1 MNSNLLPL
9 HQKINQRVGHIA
21 VPYKGK
27 LLVWGGY
34 MEFSDP
40 SESETHHHATDE
52 LFVYETHSELW
63 ERKLLKGDIPPRS
76 SGGCG
81 VVLGDTLYIFGG
93 KEIGVVRTEFE
104 FDGNINDLYALNL
117 ITMTWSLLK
126 PKGTPPIPCEKLV
139 GWEHGGKLYFF
150 GGFGPIP
157 DRHVFFHYVID
168 DETGSAWNNQFFGYN
183 PITNNWEWPYVN
195 GEPPSP
201 RAAHAGDKCGHRIF
215 ISGGRLKTVRK
226 NDLYVLDMDT
236 MVWSGNINESAEYV
250 PPGRSWHS
258 FTFISPHRAVLYGG
272 FSTYNNVLNDCW
284 FVDILANEENLADEC
299 ATINERRWKVQYIL
313 PPHAQRFCLRRF
325 WHKTVFLEKTGDLI
339 CFGGFNRFN
348 NPPLIVI
355 HGDDEE
361 SVQDQDLKP
370 VNDCWILE
378 IPDISVEKLP
388 SAVWREYKLPYDFGE
403 PRCAHAACIV
413 GISFPESSE
422 LEEPRMVIVG
432 GLTQP
437 FYETAMKLKDHTN
450 VMLTI
455 HFRPLTLLRLSLNAT
470 LKYHK
475 KNRNLWETLPHS
487 LQALLNRRFSQ
498 IYP

>member
-21 VPYKGK
+21 VSYKGK

-52 LFVYETHSELW
+52 LFVYETHSEIW

-93 KEIGVVRTEFE
+93 VVRAEFE
-104 FDGNINDLYALNL
+104 FDGNTNDLYALNL

-157 DRHVFFHYVID
+157 DRHVFFQYVID

-183 PITNNWEWPYVN
+183 PQTNNWEWPYVN

-258 FTFISPHRAVLYGG
+258 FTFISSHRAVLYGG

-284 FVDILANEENLADEC
+284 ILDIPSSDIPVL
-299 ATINERRWKVQYIL
+299 KL
-313 PPHAQRFCLRRF
+313 PPAL
-325 WHKTVFLEKTGDLI
+325 
-339 CFGGFNRFN
+339 
-348 NPPLIVI
+348 
-355 HGDDEE
+355 
-361 SVQDQDLKP
+361 
-370 VNDCWILE
+370 
-378 IPDISVEKLP
+378 
-388 SAVWREYKLPYDFGE
+388 WREFKLPYDFGE

-413 GISFPESSE
+413 GVLFEGSCD
-422 LEEPRMVIVG
+422 LKEPRMVVIG

-455 HFRPLTLLRLSLNAT
+455 HFRPLTLLRLSLNAA

-475 KNRNLWETLPHS
+475 KNRSLWETLPHS
-487 LQALLNRRFSQ
+487 LQALLTRRFSQ